1 MDVGIQ
7 EGIKEKIGMDGGV
20 TSGVDEGSALLIVI
34 NAATRQ
40 DLIENIVN
48 SKLNHSIPIR

>member
-1 MDVGIQ
+1 MDAGIQ

-20 TSGVDEGSALLIVI
+20 ISGVGEGSALLTVI
-34 NAATRQ
+34 NGATKQ
-40 DLIENIVN
+40 DLTENIVN